1 MFKDE
6 SPKSL
11 TPTLSLIRERELSLF
26 SPLPDQGEG
35 KVRV

>member
-11 TPTLSLIRERELSLF
+11 TPTLSLIRDRGLSLF
-26 SPLPDQGEG
+26 SLSRIRERAG
-35 KVRV
+35 